1 MQQIGKSHINV
12 TCLLQKKKKRKKEKK
27 RTIKREGSMAVM
39 Q

>member
-12 TCLLQKKKKRKKEKK
+12 TCLLQKKKKKKKKKKEQLKGK
-27 RTIKREGSMAVM
+27 EVW

>member
-12 TCLLQKKKKRKKEKK
+12 TCLLQKKKKEKKKKKEQLKGK
-27 RTIKREGSMAVM
+27 EVW